1 MRRITWFKY
10 REVAGKIYAPY
21 VTATLEFGG
30 KKSRRIDFL
39 IDSGASRSFVPRFH
53 VADLFELHLA
63 PAEIESEMRDVGGRP
78 VKGLDID
85 FNVTIVG
92 ASRFPVTHERFL
104 MGRDLKVPVLGM
116 TWFEKVGV
124 HFQNFKDRPR
134 GPQFALYPSPHAKNG
149 TSGE

>member
-78 VKGLDID
+78 VKAWTSISMSRSSALAGSRSRTSA
-85 FNVTIVG
+85 FSWGVT
-92 ASRFPVTHERFL
+92 SKCL
-104 MGRDLKVPVLGM
+104 
-116 TWFEKVGV
+116 
-124 HFQNFKDRPR
+124 
-134 GPQFALYPSPHAKNG
+134 S
-149 TSGE
+149 SG